1 MGDHAVTTKR
11 TVTVDEDR
19 WARLKQIAEREGRP
33 LSELA
38 QEGIDVVLDLAEKQQ
53 NTIERT
59 VARLE
64 SEHGSTE
71 QP

>member
-1 MGDHAVTTKR
+1 MTTKR
-11 TVTVDEDR
+11 TVSVDEER
-19 WARLKQIAEREGRP
+19 WAKLKAIAQHQGRTV
-33 LSELA
+33 SELA

-64 SEHGSTE
+64 KEEDGSPE

>member
-1 MGDHAVTTKR
+1 MMKKR
-11 TVTVDEDR
+11 SVDVDPDR
-19 WARLKQIAEREGRP
+19 WEKLKRIAEGQGRP
-33 LSELA
+33 VTELA